1 VLYNHRNIFNKQP
14 GQSMEPGSGVIIHF
28 LPSPLMVANVIG
40 GKVGN
45 SSVLPWIPE
54 ALISRCG

>member
-1 VLYNHRNIFNKQP
+1 MKL
-14 GQSMEPGSGVIIHF
+14 GSGVIIHL
-28 LPSPLMVANVIG
+28 LPSPSMVANVIG

-45 SSVLPWIPE
+45 NGVQTWIPE